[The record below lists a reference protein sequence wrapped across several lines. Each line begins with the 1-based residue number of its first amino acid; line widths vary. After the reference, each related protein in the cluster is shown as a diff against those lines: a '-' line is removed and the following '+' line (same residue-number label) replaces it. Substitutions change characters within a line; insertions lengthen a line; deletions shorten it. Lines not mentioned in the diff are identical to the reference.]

1 MLWQNFCK
9 SDHSTSVNSCRNSE
23 TKQKTMNKKENEQEF
38 VIREKGPVWNV
49 KVGVYSYLADGFR
62 IRNIQEK
69 RWKVKEIL
77 N

>member
-1 MLWQNFCK
+1 
-9 SDHSTSVNSCRNSE
+9 
-23 TKQKTMNKKENEQEF
+23 MNKKENEQDF
-38 VIREKGPVWNV
+38 VIRERGPVWNV

-69 RWKVKEIL
+69 RWKVKVIL

>member
-1 MLWQNFCK
+1 
-9 SDHSTSVNSCRNSE
+9 
-23 TKQKTMNKKENEQEF
+23 MNKKENGQDF
-38 VIREKGPVWNV
+38 AIRERGPVWSV
-49 KVGVYSYLADGFR
+49 KVGVYSYLADGYR